1 MKDPYKI
8 LKNLLTTEK
17 GTYLA
22 KQNKYLFDVDKRA
35 NKLEIKRAVE
45 EIYNVKVKK
54 VNVVSMRG
62 KVKRV
67 RFKSGRTPDWKK
79 AVITLKPGY
88 TIQIS

>member
-1 MKDPYKI
+1 MKDSYKI
-8 LKNLLTTEK
+8 LKSLLTTEK

-22 KQNKYLFDVDKRA
+22 EQNKYLFDVDKRA
-35 NKLEIKRAVE
+35 NRLEIKRAVE

-79 AVITLKPGY
+79 AIVTLRPGY
-88 TIQIS
+88 TIQVS

>member
-22 KQNKYLFDVDKRA
+22 SQNKYLFDVDKKA

-79 AVITLKPGY
+79 AVVTLKSGH

>member
-22 KQNKYLFDVDKRA
+22 SQNKYLFDVDKKA

-79 AVITLKPGY
+79 AIVTLRPGY
-88 TIQIS
+88 TIQVS